1 MNKHAAKEKAGIQSP
16 CPNEYSRRWPGRP
29 LVESSTNRANNRN
42 TVVNM
47 PLRYNIINVL
57 STLFLVT
64 CVFLVKT
71 GIFLMKVSPLLLS
84 GGFLARSWRGGRV
97 YRFKNLR

>member
-1 MNKHAAKEKAGIQSP
+1 MDKHAAKEKAGRLNP

-29 LVESSTNRANNRN
+29 LVESSTNRANNHN

-47 PLRYNIINVL
+47 PLRYNIINTL

-71 GIFLMKVSPLLLS
+71 GIFLAKVSPLLLS
-84 GGFLARSWRGGRV
+84 GDFLARSWRGGRA
-97 YRFKNLR
+97 YR